1 MLSLMA
7 AATATSG
14 SVSRAAIARTRDC
27 VAFLLLVG
35 YLFPSIG
42 CCAPLCAFCLAVGCP
57 VFVIVRVFSGG

>member
-1 MLSLMA
+1 MRSI
-7 AATATSG
+7 
-14 SVSRAAIARTRDC
+14 VSQW
-27 VAFLLLVG
+27 VSFLLLVG